1 LFENCKNFFV
11 LLSSIIT
18 SEVMDEEPTLPCP
31 TEQWIFGNCLKN
43 DQLPEV
49 EASTDNELPVQNG
62 NQHSPVTELAQHLAE
77 HSLKLTPQKSLL
89 SMDTAAYSPFPSTS
103 ENLITESA
111 LMNSNDNFQ
120 LVLDSNEK
128 MLCLSVLAVLLC
140 LWFHNVL
147 LITDIVLI
155 RLWRTDIDPPWP
167 DQAAVSWFN
176 FQLTPTPGVKLIDI
190 GQYTCM
196 YRDIGGAGQGRKAFN
211 FFPFYACTQF
221 FHFASSFTDGDR
233 HSPQTREDTRR
244 TQTTSNEQLLSL
256 ADVAV
261 MLGLRVS
268 QSRANV
274 QKLHSQSKYPP
285 LPPIKT
291 VPRCVLLP
299 EMSVKK
305 PSGAE
310 SSAGSLS
317 CLDGDDL
324 RSPMILSPAPSSV
337 FMDED
342 TQDSGFGEGQAAV
355 KGPSQFNLPAVSTQS
370 NTLHARFRS
379 RSCDV
384 KANTDEGFDDDFV
397 KEQEAPADLKCHFKS
412 LLSGSLQSEGDEN
425 ISPNENSFR
434 IGQRKL
440 FKIAEENDTPFS
452 IRQRKR
458 VAFQELA
465 SENVTNQ
472 TPQLKRRKSLL
483 EISQNCKRH
492 PFARCY
498 SEADVGSAF
507 QEGCD
512 NRNFIGDYSTTHALP
527 LLQAPRVPDLC
538 SIDGRI
544 LVKLL
549 NEEYSHII
557 EKYIILDCR
566 YPYEYNG
573 GHIKGAVNVYTQEQL
588 KRFFFHERNSE
599 TMKSSTE
606 SRQVVIFYC
615 EFSQERGPRMS
626 RYLRKFDRKVNSKR
640 YPHLHY
646 PEIYLL
652 DGGYKNFFPNFKNYC
667 EPPNYVPM
675 LHEAHTAD
683 LRKFRAKSRSWS
695 SDIHLENSFNNR
707 RPSRQISLNF

>member
-1 LFENCKNFFV
+1 TIFSTSPISRLFIWAFCSYAVRVPV
-11 LLSSIIT
+11 LRSFGFLLNYHASGDDSVKCCFKIVKKLLTFLLASII
-18 SEVMDEEPTLPCP
+18 SSQVMDEDPTLACR
-31 TEQWIFGNCLKN
+31 TEQWISSLEN
-43 DQLPEV
+43 DQLLEV
-49 EASTDNELPVQNG
+49 EASTSTESPIQKG

-103 ENLITESA
+103 QNLITETP
-111 LMNSNDNFQ
+111 LKNSNDNFQ
-120 LVLDSNEK
+120 LVSDSNEK
-128 MLCLSVLAVLLC
+128 YRSALARSCYFL
-140 LWFHNVL
+140 
-147 LITDIVLI
+147 
-155 RLWRTDIDPPWP
+155 
-167 DQAAVSWFN
+167 WFN
-176 FQLTPTPGVKLIDI
+176 FQLTPAPGVKLIDI
-190 GQYTCM
+190 GQYIYIYIYM
-196 YRDIGGAGQGRKAFN
+196 LVAPARVGRLSISSILCLHAI
-211 FFPFYACTQF
+211 FPFS
-221 FHFASSFTDGDR
+221 SSFTDADR
-233 HSPQTREDTRR
+233 RSPLTREDTRR
-244 TQTTSNEQLLSL
+244 ITTTSHEQLL
-256 ADVAV
+256 
-261 MLGLRVS
+261 
-268 QSRANV
+268 
-274 QKLHSQSKYPP
+274 LHSQSKLPPP

-291 VPRCVLLP
+291 VPRCVVLQ

-342 TQDSGFGEGQAAV
+342 TQDSGFGEGQTTT
-355 KGPSQFNLPAVSTQS
+355 KGPSQFNLPAVSSQS
-370 NTLHARFRS
+370 NTLHVRFRS
-379 RSCDV
+379 RSYDA

-397 KEQEAPADLKCHFKS
+397 KEQEAAADLKCHFKS

-425 ISPNENSFR
+425 IFPNENSFR

-465 SENVTNQ
+465 NENVTNQ

-483 EISQNCKRH
+483 DISPNQKRH
-492 PFARCY
+492 PFARCF

-549 NEEYSHII
+549 NEEYSHVIQ
-557 EKYIILDCR
+557 KYIILDCR

-573 GHIKGAVNVYTQEQL
+573 GHIKGAVNVFTQEQL
-588 KRFFFHERNSE
+588 KRFFFHDRNSD
-599 TMKSSTE
+599 TIKSSTE

-615 EFSQERGPRMS
+615 EFSKERGPRMS

-652 DGGYKNFFPNFKNYC
+652 DGGYKNFFPNFTNYC

-675 LHEAHTAD
+675 LHEAHAAD

-695 SDIHLENSFNNR
+695 SDIHWENSFNNR
-707 RPSRQISLNF
+707 RPSLCRHLWNCLQSS

>member
-1 LFENCKNFFV
+1 
-11 LLSSIIT
+11 
-18 SEVMDEEPTLPCP
+18 MDEEPTLPCP

-120 LVLDSNEK
+120 LVLDSNE
-128 MLCLSVLAVLLC
+128 
-140 LWFHNVL
+140 
-147 LITDIVLI
+147 
-155 RLWRTDIDPPWP
+155 
-167 DQAAVSWFN
+167 
-176 FQLTPTPGVKLIDI
+176 
-190 GQYTCM
+190 
-196 YRDIGGAGQGRKAFN
+196 
-211 FFPFYACTQF
+211 
-221 FHFASSFTDGDR
+221 
-233 HSPQTREDTRR
+233 
-244 TQTTSNEQLLSL
+244 
-256 ADVAV
+256 
-261 MLGLRVS
+261 
-268 QSRANV
+268 
-274 QKLHSQSKYPP
+274 KLHSQSKYPP

>member
-1 LFENCKNFFV
+1 LFENCKKIFFFW
-11 LLSSIIT
+11 LQSSPHK
-18 SEVMDEEPTLPCP
+18 VMDEDPTLPCR
-31 TEQWIFGNCLKN
+31 TEQWIFESSLKN
-43 DQLPEV
+43 DPLPEV
-49 EASTDNELPVQNG
+49 ETSTDNEPPVQKG

-89 SMDTAAYSPFPSTS
+89 LMDTTAYSPFPSTS
-103 ENLITESA
+103 QNLITESA
-111 LMNSNDNFQ
+111 LKNSNDNFQ
-120 LVLDSNEK
+120 HVLDSNEK
-128 MLCLSVLAVLLC
+128 
-140 LWFHNVL
+140 
-147 LITDIVLI
+147 
-155 RLWRTDIDPPWP
+155 
-167 DQAAVSWFN
+167 
-176 FQLTPTPGVKLIDI
+176 
-190 GQYTCM
+190 
-196 YRDIGGAGQGRKAFN
+196 
-211 FFPFYACTQF
+211 
-221 FHFASSFTDGDR
+221 
-233 HSPQTREDTRR
+233 
-244 TQTTSNEQLLSL
+244 
-256 ADVAV
+256 
-261 MLGLRVS
+261 
-268 QSRANV
+268 
-274 QKLHSQSKYPP
+274 LHSQSKFSP

-342 TQDSGFGEGQAAV
+342 TQDSGFGEGQAAT
-355 KGPSQFNLPAVSTQS
+355 KGPLQFNLPVVSSQS
-370 NTLHARFRS
+370 NTLYARFRS
-379 RSCDV
+379 RSCDA

-440 FKIAEENDTPFS
+440 FKITEENDTPFS

-483 EISQNCKRH
+483 EISQNCKRY

-573 GHIKGAVNVYTQEQL
+573 GHIKGAVNVFTQEQL